1 MDKSTFSSPALG
13 KRVFSLDAFRGFIM
27 FSMLLHTFGLEKLSG
42 YPVIGFIYT
51 QLNHASWR
59 GFHFEDLILPTFL
72 FIIGVS
78 MGLSDIKRRERG
90 ESGKSRLSHAAKRA
104 VLLFVFGFLLSWISA
119 GKPTFGPGVLQVLAL
134 SYFCA
139 FLFVDK
145 SIKFQFGI
153 FAALLFIYWFFIFII
168 PVPEA
173 GRNSYVV
180 YKNLVYFIDDRITGA
195 ASRWGYLYTIITSI
209 AVVMYGSIIAKFL
222 VRRKSDN
229 QFMKILAIFAVA
241 GILSGLLLNP
251 FIPIIKRMFTS
262 SYTLFTCGLA
272 SLIFL
277 GLYWL
282 IDVRGISKW
291 SFPLIVIGMNS
302 IFIYLLHNLLQGW
315 FMETS
320 GIFINPLEV
329 IIGAWIHPLNNFV
342 SLFLQWLICLW
353 LYRRKIFFKI

>member
-1 MDKSTFSSPALG
+1 MDKSVFSSSTLG
-13 KRVFSLDAFRGFIM
+13 KRLISLDVFRGFIM
-27 FSMLLHTFGLEKLSG
+27 LSMLLHTFGLKELSG
-42 YPVIGFIYT
+42 NPVIGFIYT

-78 MGLSDIKRRERG
+78 MGLSDMKRRERG
-90 ESGKSRLSHAAKRA
+90 ESGKSKLSHAAKRA
-104 VLLFVFGFLLSWISA
+104 ALLFAFGFFLSWISA
-119 GKPTFGPGVLQVLAL
+119 GKPTFGPGVLQVLAF
-134 SYFCA
+134 SYFGA
-139 FLFVDK
+139 FLFVGK
-145 SIKFQFGI
+145 SIRYQFGI
-153 FAALLFIYWFFIFII
+153 FAFLLFIYWFFIYII

-180 YKNLVYFIDDRITGA
+180 YKNLVYFIDDKITGA

-209 AVVMYGSIIAKFL
+209 AVVIYGSIIAKLF
-222 VRRKSDN
+222 VKRKSDN

-282 IDVRGISKW
+282 IEVRGISKW

-302 IFIYLLHNLLQGW
+302 IFIYMLHNLLQGW

-320 GIFINPLEV
+320 GVFINPLEGL
-329 IIGAWIHPLNNFV
+329 IGAWINPLKNSV
-342 SLFLQWLICLW
+342 SLLMQWFICLW
-353 LYRRKIFFKI
+353 LYQRKIFFKI